1 MEELVHGHFSRA
13 PRIAKRLNTDI
24 KADGFLVVETVGDRF
39 CRRVYFHCHTIDRMD
54 FNSGFVHFRGETENP
69 KANRIHFGYPGV
81 TLDRDPNLEWI
92 LSGQIMKS

>member
-1 MEELVHGHFSRA
+1 
-13 PRIAKRLNTDI
+13 
-24 KADGFLVVETVGDRF
+24 
-39 CRRVYFHCHTIDRMD
+39 MD